1 MLVWR
6 NKFMRQIKGI
16 DHLEFY
22 VGNAP
27 QAAYFY
33 RTAFGFTPVATASL
47 ETGAGDRTSLVLRQ
61 NEIVMVMTS
70 ALSPES
76 PIAQHVNLH
85 GDSLKNIA
93 FAVDDAAQAF
103 AEATKR
109 GARPV
114 MEPAEFEHNG
124 ARTVSATIAAF
135 SGDMVHSFIQREPG
149 APLLPN
155 SVPIAHPPVD
165 SIGLRAFDHAAI
177 CVETGMMQPW
187 VDFYVDVMDFRVAHE
202 EDVATEYTGM
212 YSKQVENAAG
222 TVKFPIAEPAPSK
235 RKSQINE
242 YLGFHHGPGVQH
254 VALLSDS
261 ICDTVRAL
269 RLCGIE
275 FLQAPD
281 TYYDRLEERVGR
293 VSGADVSLLREL
305 SVLVDRDDWGHLLQ
319 VFTKPLQARPT
330 LFMEIIQRQGARGF
344 GGGNI
349 RSLFEAIES
358 QQAARGTL

>member
-1 MLVWR
+1 ML
-6 NKFMRQIKGI
+6 QIKGI
-16 DHLEFY
+16 DHLELY
-22 VGNAP
+22 VGNAA
-27 QAAYFY
+27 QTAYFY
-33 RTAFGFTPVATASL
+33 RTAFGFTPAAIASL
-47 ETGAGDRTSLVLRQ
+47 ETGAVDRMSLVLQQ
-61 NEIVMVMTS
+61 NDIRMIVTS

-85 GDSLKNIA
+85 GDSIKDIA

-103 AEATKR
+103 EEATKR

-114 MEPAEFEHNG
+114 MEPTVFEQDG
-124 ARTVSATIAAF
+124 VRTVKATIGAY
-135 SGDMVHSFIQREPG
+135 SGDTVHSLVQRTPD

-155 SVPIAHPPVD
+155 SAPIPLPPATN
-165 SIGLRAFDHAAI
+165 SIGLVAFDHAAI
-177 CVETGMMQPW
+177 CVEAGMMQPW
-187 VDFYVDVMDFRVAHE
+187 VDFYVNVMDFHVAHQ

-242 YLGFHHGPGVQH
+242 YLNFHHGPGVQH

-269 RLCGIE
+269 RDCGID
-275 FLQAPD
+275 FLRAPA
-281 TYYDRLEERVGR
+281 TYYDRLEERVGS
-293 VSGADVSLLREL
+293 VSTDVSLLREL
-305 SVLVDRDDWGHLLQ
+305 NVLVDRDEWGHLLQ
-319 VFTKPLQARPT
+319 VFTKPLHARPT
-330 LFMEIIQRQGARGF
+330 VFMEIIQRQGARGF

-349 RSLFEAIES
+349 RSLFQAIES
-358 QQAARGTL
+358 EQAARGTL